1 MLNPVEKTPVDL
13 ANHQE
18 VQALA
23 RIKSSIYKRLVFIF
37 RVELNEF
44 LDPLD
49 TTPAS
54 EQLASLTSTLL
65 TRLPN
70 RNSCDRSIIFWLIC
84 VGNYP
89 LAQQQLNIESRLQ
102 IFGTKET
109 FYWMLERILTDG
121 VLYKNSTSISL
132 QFNPSR
138 HLVDITHTS
147 TYPYITGIQRV
158 VREIAKESRKRPE
171 VAFIKW
177 DVSSCTVE
185 ILDNESLFKSTIN
198 LELNETEKQIFQK
211 SFELLYFKLG
221 RWAENG
227 FIRRKTKSLI
237 RRPVRKIRRHITGNE
252 TVWSAE
258 DLKVDSSLAST
269 NVYIFS
275 HTITLL
281 DVGMEHG
288 PLFYPYIVSSS
299 VTLQVLLYDFI
310 PIFHPQYLMGSGL
323 SGLFS
328 QYLSYV
334 LKSDRIIAISSL
346 VADQAKLLSKAVKL
360 ERANWELQETKVE
373 YLNLPSGIRAE
384 LDVNYRV
391 KQVESHLF
399 IMVGT
404 IEPRKN
410 HKQFLDALLILSQL
424 DIKYEAKIIGM
435 AGWQNNEILS
445 YVKECQLLGVQIEI
459 LEKISDEE
467 LRSYYERAMAV
478 LMLSQAE
485 GFGLPIIEA
494 QQFGTTIIATRVR
507 PFVDLPVQDI
517 HFVDVGDGLGL
528 ADVMLGLADFNPSE
542 VSKNPTNIL
551 KPGQPTWQDW
561 SHKLF
566 GDH

>member
-1 MLNPVEKTPVDL
+1 LTPTEKTRVNL
-13 ANHQE
+13 VNHQG
-18 VQALA
+18 VQGLA
-23 RIKSSIYKRLVFIF
+23 RVNLSIYKRLEFIF

-49 TTPAS
+49 ATPTP
-54 EQLASLTSTLL
+54 EQIATLTSTLL

-70 RNSCDRSIIFWLIC
+70 RNSCDCSIIFWLIC
-84 VGNYP
+84 VGSYP

-109 FYWMLERILTDG
+109 YYWMLERILTNE

-132 QFNPSR
+132 QHSPSR

-147 TYPYITGIQRV
+147 TYPHITGIQRV
-158 VREIAKESRKRPE
+158 VREIANVSKERAE

-177 DVSSCTVE
+177 HVSSCTVE
-185 ILDNESLFKSTIN
+185 ILDKKSLFNPTLN

-221 RWAENG
+221 SWTENG

-237 RRPVRKIRRHITGNE
+237 RRPVRKLRKRITGNE
-252 TVWSAE
+252 TVWNTE
-258 DLKVDSSLAST
+258 DVKLDFSLSLS
-269 NVYIFS
+269 NVYVFG

-288 PLFYPYIVSSS
+288 PLYYPYVVPSSI
-299 VTLQVLLYDFI
+299 TLQVLLYDFI

-334 LKSDRIIAISSL
+334 LKSDRIIAISNL
-346 VADQAKLLSKAVKL
+346 VADQAILLSKAVKL
-360 ERANWELQETKVE
+360 ERANWELQETMVE
-373 YLNLPSGIRAE
+373 YLNLPSGIHVE
-384 LDVNYRV
+384 SSLNNHDE
-391 KQVESHLF
+391 QIESHLF
-399 IMVGT
+399 IMIGT

-424 DIKYEAKIIGM
+424 DIKCEAKIIGM
-435 AGWQNNEILS
+435 AGWQNHEVLS

-459 LEKISDEE
+459 LEKISDED
-467 LRSYYERAMAV
+467 LRSYYKRARAV

-494 QQFGTTIIATRVR
+494 QQFGTTVIATRVR
-507 PFVDLPVQDI
+507 PFVDLPVQNI
-517 HFVDVGDGLGL
+517 HFVDVGDGLSL
-528 ADVMLGLADFNPSE
+528 AEVMLGLIEIGS
-542 VSKNPTNIL
+542 
-551 KPGQPTWQDW
+551 PGFSDVTGNDPFTEYPTWQEW
-561 SHKLF
+561 SKKLF
-566 GDH
+566 D